1 MDTYSH
7 AILGTVFLL
16 LAYASTFL
24 MFKLWGYPFDKKNSK
39 TPLHL
44 P

>member
-24 MFKLWGYPFDKKNSK
+24 MFKLWGYPFDKKPRAP
-39 TPLHL
+39 THL